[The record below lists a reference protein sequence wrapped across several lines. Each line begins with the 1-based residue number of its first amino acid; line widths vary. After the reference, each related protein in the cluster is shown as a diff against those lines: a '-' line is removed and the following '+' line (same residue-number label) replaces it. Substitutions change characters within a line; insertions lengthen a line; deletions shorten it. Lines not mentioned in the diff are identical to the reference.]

1 MRSNGARSGTPSKPS
16 RHSTVIRGYPA
27 PASSRRVCAT
37 TSSRLPGRNPYG
49 VSLMVSG
56 TVNGRR
62 FSVADYSH
70 IRMLPVRSERTS
82 RTGPPR
88 HLIVAV
94 IRLAESYPPVAVQP
108 HRGLSRLGRVWFGDR
123 ATATGHAEF
132 DRRFRVLAQDPAVRR
147 LVGPALIVEHLAGRV
162 PPWSIAGTEL
172 LGYQPGE
179 LRNPVQVGVA
189 VGALSRVA
197 ELLGR

>member
-1 MRSNGARSGTPSKPS
+1 
-16 RHSTVIRGYPA
+16 
-27 PASSRRVCAT
+27 
-37 TSSRLPGRNPYG
+37 
-49 VSLMVSG
+49 MVSG

-162 PPWSIAGTEL
+162 SPWSIAGTEL